1 MLEKQAE
8 HSASLTRS
16 EEKKEG
22 QVEALYVAL
31 QTKEFSTRP
40 SGGW

>member
-1 MLEKQAE
+1 MLEKQTE
-8 HSASLTRS
+8 HNASLTWS

-31 QTKEFSTRP
+31 QIKEVSARP
-40 SGGW
+40 SGG